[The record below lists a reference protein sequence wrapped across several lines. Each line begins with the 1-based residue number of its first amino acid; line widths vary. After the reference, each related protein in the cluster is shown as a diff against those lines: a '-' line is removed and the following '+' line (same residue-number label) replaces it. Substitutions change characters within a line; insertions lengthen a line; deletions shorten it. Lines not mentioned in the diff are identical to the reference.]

1 MISWYSVNFVALIVS
16 MVAVSIALARR
27 WQSMSWLARISLLAL
42 AVYLPFVVGL
52 TLGGIPID
60 ASATASPR
68 WQRPWVNL
76 MPFATIRWAIGDGL
90 ASGLY
95 QVVGNVMILA
105 PLGFLMPVT
114 WHRCRQ
120 PLTAF
125 LTGLAAAITIELS
138 QLAISL
144 SVGVPYRIFDVDD
157 IILNTLGVMLGWALW
172 KAMAGLALPVGQSA

>member
-1 MISWYSVNFVALIVS
+1 
-16 MVAVSIALARR
+16 
-27 WQSMSWLARISLLAL
+27 
-42 AVYLPFVVGL
+42 
-52 TLGGIPID
+52 
-60 ASATASPR
+60 
-68 WQRPWVNL
+68 
-76 MPFATIRWAIGDGL
+76 
-90 ASGLY
+90 
-95 QVVGNVMILA
+95 
-105 PLGFLMPVT
+105 MPVT